1 MKIAVIGASHW
12 HVPLYEPGFI
22 KAGVEVAATWDE
34 SPEAAAALAQRH
46 GGMAYKSLDDL
57 LAADLDLAFVF
68 GPPAKA
74 PELALA
80 VIKRGLPM
88 CLEKPCAKTAADIAK
103 VRQAA
108 ETAGTYVSVP
118 LVQRVAAIGKILTA
132 EAARDPAIDVSFR
145 FIAGP
150 PERYDRVGCGWALD
164 PELGGGGPIMNLSV
178 HFIDLALTLTGSPA
192 ASVFCRTSNLLH
204 GRAVE
209 DRGMISIQHRNGAL
223 SSIDVG
229 YRYPDMAPK
238 REFSITMIG
247 RGGSYLQ
254 SEPEGLVVRAPG
266 AAPERLPV
274 SYDSDDYYVDY
285 VVQTVDDLRGKR
297 QPIAGLADIHSALRI
312 IDAAYESS
320 RRGAAVL
327 LDFG

>member
-12 HVPLYEPGFI
+12 HVPLYEPGFV
-22 KAGVEVAATWDE
+22 KAGVNVAATWDE
-34 SPEAAAALAQRH
+34 NPDAAAALAQRH
-46 GGMAYKSLDDL
+46 GGKAYAKLDDL

-68 GPPAKA
+68 GPPARA
-74 PELALA
+74 PDLALA
-80 VIKRGLPM
+80 VIARGLPM

-103 VRQAA
+103 VRKAA
-108 ETAGTYVSVP
+108 EKAGTYVSVP
-118 LVQRVAAIGKILTA
+118 LVQRVAAIGKSLMA
-132 EAARDPAIDVSFR
+132 QAKRDPAIDVSFR

-150 PERYDRVGCGWALD
+150 PERYERVDCGWALD

-209 DRGMISIQHRNGAL
+209 DRGLISIQHRNGAL

-238 REFSITMIG
+238 REFRVAMIG
-247 RGGSYLQ
+247 RGGSYLE
-254 SEPEGLVVRAPG
+254 SEPEGLVVRSPG
-266 AAPERLPV
+266 GAPEFTPV
-274 SYDSDDYYVDY
+274 TYDSDDYYIDY
-285 VVQTVDDLRGKR
+285 VVQTVDDLRRNR
-297 QPIAGLADIHSALRI
+297 QPITGLAEIGRTLEV
-312 IDAAYESS
+312 IDAAYESA
-320 RRGAAVL
+320 RRGAPIL
-327 LDFG
+327 LD